1 MGFRCGS
8 LRKSNFLVIEQLV
21 RTFQSASFREA
32 TASARRP
39 PDHQH
44 PVSRLPEKSYSCTH
58 QQVGRAS
65 EPFLG
70 WRPHQVLVVQ
80 DTVPIVE
87 RNRFPHRSFIGAG
100 RLPFLWKS
108 MIVVAQK
115 LEASE
120 QLINGNSP

>member
-1 MGFRCGS
+1 MTNCHG
-8 LRKSNFLVIEQLV
+8 LPMWQPQEIELLGNRAV
-21 RTFQSASFREA
+21 GETFQSASFREA

-44 PVSRLPEKSYSCTH
+44 LVSRVPEKSYSCTH

-87 RNRFPHRSFIGAG
+87 RNRFCIVRFIGAG

-115 LEASE
+115 LKASR
-120 QLINGNSP
+120 

>member
-1 MGFRCGS
+1 MWQPQE
-8 LRKSNFLVIEQLV
+8 IELLGNRAV
-21 RTFQSASFREA
+21 GETFQSASFREA

-65 EPFLG
+65 EPFLRR
-70 WRPHQVLVVQ
+70 RPHQVLVVQ

-87 RNRFPHRSFIGAG
+87 RNRFQRHSVHRSGSITF
-100 RLPFLWKS
+100 P
-108 MIVVAQK
+108 
-115 LEASE
+115 LEEHDCRRTETGSV
-120 QLINGNSP
+120 

>member
-1 MGFRCGS
+1 MWHPQE
-8 LRKSNFLVIEQLV
+8 IELPGN
-21 RTFQSASFREA
+21 RALGETFQCASFCEG

-44 PVSRLPEKSYSCTH
+44 SVSRLSEKSYSCTH

-65 EPFLG
+65 QPFLG

-87 RNRFPHRSFIGAG
+87 RNRFPHRSVDRSGSITF
-100 RLPFLWKS
+100 P
-108 MIVVAQK
+108 
-115 LEASE
+115 LEEHDCRRTETGSV
-120 QLINGNSP
+120 

>member
-1 MGFRCGS
+1 MTNCHR
-8 LRKSNFLVIEQLV
+8 LPTWRPQEIELLGN
-21 RTFQSASFREA
+21 RALGETFQSASFREA

-44 PVSRLPEKSYSCTH
+44 PVSRLSEESYSCTH

-65 EPFLG
+65 QPFLG

-87 RNRFPHRSFIGAG
+87 RNRFPHRSVHRSGSITFSLEEHDCG
-100 RLPFLWKS
+100 RTETGS
-108 MIVVAQK
+108 V
-115 LEASE
+115 
-120 QLINGNSP
+120 